1 MDERAGDPQ
10 PLAHPPGVAARLAVG
25 HRSHVDAGERVVD
38 RQLEPATV
46 QAVEA
51 TEEPHLLPPGHPPV
65 RPRVLLEVAEPASR
79 VERLRGDFHAAENR
93 ASARR
98 TGEPGEQAQRGGLAG
113 AVGAEQPEDR
123 AFRHRHRERVERKH
137 PAGIAFRE
145 VLDDDRRPPG
155 GGPRDRVSHRSRP
168 RLGGRRRRRHERGR
182 RGGDR
187 RIVRAA
193 PARHAA
199 RLGSLLD
206 RGIEAPDQE
215 VDDRPDQVHEH
226 DHDGPRG
233 LAAAAHGT
241 VVAEQ
246 VDDRE
251 RHQPDL
257 QDHQR
262 DDQEEQLW
270 AEAVEPMEVHR
281 RSIAAQCAGWQ
292 DASAPIP
299 RSHGLRADGPN
310 GHARLGSHPGAAHAC
325 RRLVP
330 EEPR

>member
-1 MDERAGDPQ
+1 MP
-10 PLAHPPGVAARLAVG
+10 VG
-25 HRSHVDAGERVVD
+25 HGRHVDAGERLVD
-38 RQLEPATV
+38 RPLEPATV

-65 RPRVLLEVAEPASR
+65 GPRVLLEVAESASR
-79 VERLRGDFHAAENR
+79 VERLGGDLHATEHG
-93 ASARR
+93 ASRR
-98 TGEPGEQAQRGGLAG
+98 RPGEPGEQAQRGGLAG
-113 AVGAEQPEDR
+113 AVRAEQPEDR
-123 AFRHRHRERVERKH
+123 PLRHRHRERVEREH

-155 GGPRDRVSHRSRP
+155 GGPRDRVRHRSRP
-168 RLGGRRRRRHERGR
+168 RLGRRRRHWHERGR
-182 RGGDR
+182 RRGDR
-187 RIVRAA
+187 RVVRAA

-215 VDDRPDQVHEH
+215 IDDRPDQVHEH

-251 RHQPDL
+251 RHQPEL

-270 AEAVEPMEVHR
+270 AESVEPMEVHR
-281 RSIAAQCAGWQ
+281 SSIAAHGARWQGAWGIDPMAAWPAGRW
-292 DASAPIP
+292 AEWT
-299 RSHGLRADGPN
+299 R
-310 GHARLGSHPGAAHAC
+310 
-325 RRLVP
+325 
-330 EEPR
+330 